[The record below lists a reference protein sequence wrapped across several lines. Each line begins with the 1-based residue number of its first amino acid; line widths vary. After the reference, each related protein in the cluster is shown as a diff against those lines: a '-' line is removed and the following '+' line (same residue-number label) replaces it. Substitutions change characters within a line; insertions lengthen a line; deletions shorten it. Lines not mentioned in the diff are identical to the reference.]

1 MMGSAA
7 YNRGSRLVSKEA
19 DERMPLATAR
29 ADRQAH
35 KDEVARLREQIAT
48 LERDLRRARRCL
60 ASERAGR
67 EALRV
72 RLANV
77 RAKQRMRN
85 DLRRTHATWLRNA
98 GVEPHLIGADLGHTD
113 GRMAERVYGRLKPT
127 ELGRLLSERTQVPLG
142 YHDAAPEGVS
152 GTSQTPTKR
161 DKPMKTVPR
170 DRIELSTRGF
180 SIQRSTQDSRE
191 KTHKT
196 ATEVPPRIQERH
208 PFRGGMVVQ

>member
-1 MMGSAA
+1 MGSAA

-72 RLANV
+72 RLANEE
-77 RAKQRMRN
+77 RA
-85 DLRRTHATWLRNA
+85 NA
-98 GVEPHLIGADLGHTD
+98 FGVGVLC
-113 GRMAERVYGRLKPT
+113 RLAFPGD
-127 ELGRLLSERTQVPLG
+127 ES
-142 YHDAAPEGVS
+142 
-152 GTSQTPTKR
+152 
-161 DKPMKTVPR
+161 
-170 DRIELSTRGF
+170 
-180 SIQRSTQDSRE
+180 
-191 KTHKT
+191 
-196 ATEVPPRIQERH
+196 
-208 PFRGGMVVQ
+208 

>member
-67 EALRV
+67 ESLRV
-72 RLANV
+72 RLADEE
-77 RAKQRMRN
+77 RA
-85 DLRRTHATWLRNA
+85 NA
-98 GVEPHLIGADLGHTD
+98 FGVGVLC
-113 GRMAERVYGRLKPT
+113 RLAFPGD
-127 ELGRLLSERTQVPLG
+127 EL
-142 YHDAAPEGVS
+142 
-152 GTSQTPTKR
+152 
-161 DKPMKTVPR
+161 
-170 DRIELSTRGF
+170 
-180 SIQRSTQDSRE
+180 
-191 KTHKT
+191 
-196 ATEVPPRIQERH
+196 
-208 PFRGGMVVQ
+208 